1 MRFLSQVESVR
12 VNIVSRPRFSE
23 PDLGDLMYAWD
34 AVERRVERRVREL
47 VRRRVQV
54 RVEDVLRNLVEGESE
69 AEDGVA
75 RRSAGGGRQ
84 LFNL

>member
-1 MRFLSQVESVR
+1 MLFLSQVESVR
-12 VNIVSRPRFSE
+12 VNVVSRPRFYE

-34 AVERRVERRVREL
+34 SVERRVERRVREL

-69 AEDGVA
+69 EADGVA
-75 RRSAGGGRQ
+75 RRAAGGGRQ